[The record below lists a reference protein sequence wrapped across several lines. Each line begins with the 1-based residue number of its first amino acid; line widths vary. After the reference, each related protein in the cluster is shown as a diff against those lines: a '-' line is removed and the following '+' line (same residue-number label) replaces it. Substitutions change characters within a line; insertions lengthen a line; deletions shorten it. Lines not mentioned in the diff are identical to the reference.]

1 MKVIL
6 AIITGLLWV
15 GCTTNHQHDGLYVA
29 NREVTGITKAWIL
42 EGNALTIYSMGITDI
57 KRCKQ
62 YPDRIEVEDEE
73 TFPIDAAGDI
83 IILSDSV
90 KNVNYRMVKFSSRTN
105 YNVGELDKIVSDA
118 YEQER
123 RNRSK

>member
-1 MKVIL
+1 MKVI
-6 AIITGLLWV
+6 ITMLTCLLWV
-15 GCTTNHQHDGLYVA
+15 GCATNHQHDGLYLA
-29 NREVTGITKAWIL
+29 NREVTGLTKAWIL
-42 EGNALTIYSMGITDI
+42 EGNALTFYSMGITDI

-62 YPDRIEVEDEE
+62 YSDRIEVEDGD

-83 IILSDSV
+83 VILSDST
-90 KNVNYRMVKFSSRTN
+90 KNVNYRMVKFSDRTN
-105 YNVGELDKIVSDA
+105 YKVGELDKIVSDA